1 MNLLILI
8 VDIVLC
14 IDSILFG
21 SLVLILVPLDK
32 IYSSNIEIPGIVM
45 SIKLSVDSTIF
56 KKYSNFE
63 LS

>member
-21 SLVLILVPLDK
+21 SFILTLVPLDK
-32 IYSSNIEIPGIVM
+32 IYSNNIEIPDIVVA
-45 SIKLSVDSTIF
+45 ILTLTLKIAHTPIST
-56 KKYSNFE
+56 
-63 LS
+63 